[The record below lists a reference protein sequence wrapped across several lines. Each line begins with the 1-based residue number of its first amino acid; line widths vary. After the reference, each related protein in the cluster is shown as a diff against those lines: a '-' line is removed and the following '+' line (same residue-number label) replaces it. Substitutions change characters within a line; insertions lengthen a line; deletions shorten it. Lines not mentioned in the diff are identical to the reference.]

1 MVLRGDVAVLGDTM
15 VLGGDVT
22 VLGGDIAVLGGDVAV
37 LGGNSS
43 WMNSWRYGSQ
53 ELKYGPVVICRWEVM
68 V

>member
-1 MVLRGDVAVLGDTM
+1 MFLRGDVAVLGDTI

-37 LGGNSS
+37 LGGTSS
-43 WMNSWRYGSQ
+43 RMNSCPYGSQ
-53 ELKYGPVVICRWEVM
+53 ELKYGLVVICGWEVM